1 MKKIL
6 LKIIIG
12 IIAVPTIIIGGLYL
26 TRGIPAVSKYV
37 VAPLAKL
44 SQSIGVPVIV
54 MPSDNY
60 FKQEAREVYDQ
71 AVQNYNNRVL
81 DLKDEQISEQMAK
94 SHQTEGVTI
103 YQNCFAGVKYGDLI
117 IKPYE
122 QFEKEWVEYSKEEY
136 KNRKVP
142 TQEEIDNYNAN
153 IQDANKEMEKQ
164 KKLIELNQ
172 ELQNAQLN
180 KDMEKVQQ
188 IQQQIEELEN
198 Q

>member
-81 DLKDEQISEQMAK
+81 DLKDEPISEQMAK

>member
-81 DLKDEQISEQMAK
+81 DLKDEPISEQMAK

-153 IQDANKEMEKQ
+153 IQDANKEM
-164 KKLIELNQ
+164 
-172 ELQNAQLN
+172 
-180 KDMEKVQQ
+180 
-188 IQQQIEELEN
+188 
-198 Q
+198 

>member
-37 VAPLAKL
+37 VAPLAKF

-81 DLKDEQISEQMAK
+81 DLKDEPISEQMAK